1 MGELLRMGTLRRERL
16 RSRARDVMVEK
27 HIERKVDRRR
37 VRKKERYRARVVMVE
52 GYKGRQK

>member
-1 MGELLRMGTLRRERL
+1 M